1 MYHFLYSLS
10 RPLGELGQGEGPR
23 LLLAPARDVLV
34 SQESFKHHSFEW
46 RLVAMLA
53 SVGALSNTAGLPLVP
68 PSIKGVA
75 LMSWRILLLAMVAVE
90 EQSRSKEGK

>member
-1 MYHFLYSLS
+1 M
-10 RPLGELGQGEGPR
+10 
-23 LLLAPARDVLV
+23 
-34 SQESFKHHSFEW
+34 

-75 LMSWRILLLAMVAVE
+75 LMSWRILLLAMVVVE
-90 EQSRSKEGK
+90 KQSRSKEGK

>member
-1 MYHFLYSLS
+1 
-10 RPLGELGQGEGPR
+10 
-23 LLLAPARDVLV
+23 
-34 SQESFKHHSFEW
+34 
-46 RLVAMLA
+46 MLA

>member
-1 MYHFLYSLS
+1 M
-10 RPLGELGQGEGPR
+10 
-23 LLLAPARDVLV
+23 
-34 SQESFKHHSFEW
+34 

-53 SVGALSNTAGLPLVP
+53 SVGALSNTAGLPQVP